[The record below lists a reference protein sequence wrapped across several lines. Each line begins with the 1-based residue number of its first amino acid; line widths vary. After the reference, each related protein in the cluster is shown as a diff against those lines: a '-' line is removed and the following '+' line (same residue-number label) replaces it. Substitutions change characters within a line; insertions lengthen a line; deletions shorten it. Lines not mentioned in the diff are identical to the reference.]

1 VILDKETTPTARS
14 ILYSALSKLDGHPL
28 QIWAQEQFSAYQAII
43 TKVFE
48 AYQAEVDATR
58 HRESTE
64 KRVEVLSAEL
74 KALEGEMELVRDNPD
89 QRQTLQARR
98 ISKSE
103 ELQHA
108 EAEEEDATQAAR
120 LAAEKKAQLFA
131 AQAIIGASA
140 QQLNAIVKELE
151 EKKMSD
157 AK

>member
-1 VILDKETTPTARS
+1 MPQASSDIAAMSVPTNLWYAVAQQYLKVILDKETTPTARS

-89 QRQTLQARR
+89 QRQTGLPYAKVR
-98 ISKSE
+98 K
-103 ELQHA
+103 
-108 EAEEEDATQAAR
+108 ATWHC
-120 LAAEKKAQLFA
+120 LAKR
-131 AQAIIGASA
+131 
-140 QQLNAIVKELE
+140 
-151 EKKMSD
+151 
-157 AK
+157 